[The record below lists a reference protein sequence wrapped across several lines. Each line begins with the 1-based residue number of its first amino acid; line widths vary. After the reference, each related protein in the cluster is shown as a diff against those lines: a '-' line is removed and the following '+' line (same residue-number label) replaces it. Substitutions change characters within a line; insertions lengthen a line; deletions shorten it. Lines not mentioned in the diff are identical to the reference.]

1 MKMKFLLMENN
12 LIAIN
17 RQNQIY
23 NTYIFSIQAVS
34 TKSPL
39 SKVSIN
45 YSHFSR
51 DL

>member
-34 TKSPL
+34 TKAL
-39 SKVSIN
+39 YLK
-45 YSHFSR
+45 Y
-51 DL
+51 L